1 MLAFVAFEK
10 ITQTF
15 QLFEVVW
22 LPSVGV
28 GVGDVS
34 NYFSTTG
41 TCTMTVNL
49 REPQILLKCILLCV
63 FL

>member
-15 QLFEVVW
+15 QLFEVVS

-34 NYFSTTG
+34 NYFFHYQDMQNDCQFKG
-41 TCTMTVNL
+41 T
-49 REPQILLKCILLCV
+49 PDSP
-63 FL
+63 